1 MDVFATPSMA
11 ELAGP
16 AAIALG
22 TLSPA
27 QTLFLQSI
35 PKAELHAHLNGSIPI
50 STLQELAA
58 EYLLSQS
65 SSSSSSSTTKS
76 QAPDISDESVLLG
89 IETLK
94 AGPVLSEIH
103 DFFSLFPAIY
113 ALTSTPTALSR
124 ATRAV
129 LHTFLDGAF
138 PQCTYLELR
147 TTPRQTASMSRELY
161 LTTVL
166 DELERYDADKAGLIV
181 SLDRRMGEDVIEE
194 CVRLACRLK
203 EEGRRVVGLDLCGDP
218 TAGDVQVFEP
228 YFAEAKRAGLGL
240 TLHIAETVQNP
251 PEETLKLLSYNPD
264 RLGHATFLNDEAIA
278 IVLEKRMCI
287 EICLSS
293 NLLCK
298 TVPTLEAHHIL
309 QYLKANHPI
318 SICTDDILPFRN
330 SLLAEY
336 ALLLARPPYGLGL
349 SEEQVRRVGE
359 MSLEAR
365 FR

>member
-1 MDVFATPSMA
+1 MA
-11 ELAGP
+11 ELAGR

-22 TLSPA
+22 TLTPA
-27 QTLFLQSI
+27 QILFLQSI

-58 EYLLSQS
+58 EYLHSRS
-65 SSSSSSSTTKS
+65 SSPSSSLSTTPLN
-76 QAPDISDESVLLG
+76 QPPDISDESVLLG

-129 LHTFLDGAF
+129 LHTFLDDAF

-166 DELERYDADKAGLIV
+166 NELEWYDHGNQKTGLIV
-181 SLDRRMGEDVIEE
+181 SLDRRMGEDVIEQ
-194 CVRLACRLK
+194 CVMLACKLK
-203 EEGRRVVGLDLCGDP
+203 EHGRRVVGLNLCGDP
-218 TAGDVQVFEP
+218 TAGDVQVFERC
-228 YFAEAKRAGLGL
+228 FEWAKRAGLGL
-240 TLHIAETVQNP
+240 TLHIAETIQNP

-318 SICTDDILPFRN
+318 SIC
-330 SLLAEY
+330 
-336 ALLLARPPYGLGL
+336 
-349 SEEQVRRVGE
+349 VRA
-359 MSLEAR
+359 S
-365 FR
+365 